1 MEVKL
6 GYKQTEVGAIPADW
20 QVSTL
25 GETCVFE
32 NGDRGINYPSPASF
46 ARTGVPFVNAGHVG
60 EGHINRNDMDYI
72 TRQAYDRLGAGKI
85 DTGDILFCL
94 RGSLGKF
101 GVVDPDF
108 GEGAIASSLVIV
120 RPRSS
125 SLRVDYLSY
134 YFSSSPCARMIGKW
148 SGGAAQPN
156 LGAQDLARFVFPAPP
171 LLEQRAIATA
181 LSDVDALLG
190 GLDRLIAK
198 KRDLKQAAMQ
208 QLLTGQTRLPRFE
221 GEWEVKRID
230 EIADTDPENLSV
242 TTNPSYQFNYISLED
257 VDYGYLVGC
266 SEQVFVQAPSRARRR
281 VQADDVLVATVRPNL
296 KSHLRFS
303 VQGGEWVCSTGFCVI
318 RCRKEVSDPGYVFQH
333 FFADLVNN
341 QIESLIAGSNYPAIN
356 NADIRALSIPIPAI
370 DEQTAIATVLS
381 DMDVEMEALL
391 KRRHKTRDLKQAMMQ
406 ELLTGRTRLL

>member
-1 MEVKL
+1 MEVKP
-6 GYKQTEVGAIPADW
+6 GYKQTEVGVFPEDW
-20 QVSTL
+20 DLITL
-25 GETCVFE
+25 GQMFGFKNGLNKAKEFFGYGTPIVNYMDVFQKEGLRITDVLGRVDVNRSELKAYEVRKGDVFFTLTSETVE
-32 NGDRGINYPSPASF
+32 EIG
-46 ARTGVPFVNAGHVG
+46 
-60 EGHINRNDMDYI
+60 
-72 TRQAYDRLGAGKI
+72 
-85 DTGDILFCL
+85 
-94 RGSLGKF
+94 
-101 GVVDPDF
+101 
-108 GEGAIASSLVIV
+108 IASVMLDEPSETVFSGFILRARPTDHSLNDEFKRYCFSARYLRQQVTS
-120 RPRSS
+120 RASYTTRALTNGRS
-125 SLRVDYLSY
+125 LSAT
-134 YFSSSPCARMIGKW
+134 F
-148 SGGAAQPN
+148 
-156 LGAQDLARFVFPAPP
+156 LARPP
-171 LLEQRAIATA
+171 LPEQRAIATA